1 MKNSD
6 NKTVLPELRREI
18 EAVIR
23 TEIED
28 GHRKQNEV
36 RQWGDT
42 GVDIVTAAGAAFDA
56 VDAISEESAADYLG
70 ACMLALHRTHLAYR
84 RDHDDDSGHGSECLH
99 TIKAAVVALGK
110 RHGFKVTIPDMPDTL
125 IFDDTAPLPG
135 KDELVIRL
143 QPNARPSSRT
153 KSLFSRF
160 LSTIGF

>member
-6 NKTVLPELRREI
+6 KKTALPELRREI

-23 TEIED
+23 IEIED
-28 GHRKQNEV
+28 GHRKQSEV

-42 GVDIVTAAGAAFDA
+42 GVDIVTAASAAFDA
-56 VDAISEESAADYLG
+56 VDAISEESEADYLG

-110 RHGFKVTIPDMPDTL
+110 RHGFKIAIPDMPDTL
-125 IFDDTAPLPG
+125 IFDDSATLPS
-135 KDELVIRL
+135 KDDLVTRL
-143 QPNARPSSRT
+143 QPKARPSSRT
-153 KSLFSRF
+153 KSLFSRL
-160 LSTIGF
+160 LSILGF